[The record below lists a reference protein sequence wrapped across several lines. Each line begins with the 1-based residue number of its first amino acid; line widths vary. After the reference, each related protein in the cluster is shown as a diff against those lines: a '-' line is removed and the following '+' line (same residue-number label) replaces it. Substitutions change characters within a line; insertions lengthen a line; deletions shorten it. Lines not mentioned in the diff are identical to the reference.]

1 MCTTHNVSASTLR
14 VLKGEFRMAAD
25 TMYKI
30 MMKGDP
36 WSLLFERRQFFQMYE
51 HYLQIVVSS
60 DTYDQLRTW

>member
-1 MCTTHNVSASTLR
+1 
-14 VLKGEFRMAAD
+14 MAAD

-60 DTYDQLRTW
+60 DTYDQLRIW